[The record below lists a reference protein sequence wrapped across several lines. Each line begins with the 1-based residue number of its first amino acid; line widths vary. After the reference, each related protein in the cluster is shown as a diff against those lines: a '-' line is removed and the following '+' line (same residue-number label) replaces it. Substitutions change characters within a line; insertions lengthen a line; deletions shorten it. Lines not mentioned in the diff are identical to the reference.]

1 MAAFAS
7 ASLAAAAFALL
18 ASAARDLDLVEGGV
32 RRTVV
37 IGTDARSASG
47 VRSCRG
53 SSVSVV
59 FVSSSRSSCSSSSS
73 VDDGFLDG
81 VTEGVLISAGV
92 NLGRPLRL
100 APLAIAA
107 VAGLL
112 AESFLTAF
120 FLALT

>member
-1 MAAFAS
+1 M
-7 ASLAAAAFALL
+7 
-18 ASAARDLDLVEGGV
+18 
-32 RRTVV
+32 
-37 IGTDARSASG
+37 
-47 VRSCRG
+47 
-53 SSVSVV
+53 
-59 FVSSSRSSCSSSSS
+59 
-73 VDDGFLDG
+73 
-81 VTEGVLISAGV
+81 TEGVLNSVGV

>member
-1 MAAFAS
+1 MAS
-7 ASLAAAAFALL
+7 ASLAAAALATS

-53 SSVSVV
+53 SSVVVV
-59 FVSSSRSSCSSSSS
+59 FVSSSRSSWSSSSS
-73 VDDGFLDG
+73 VDGFLDG

>member
-1 MAAFAS
+1 MAS
-7 ASLAAAAFALL
+7 ASLAAAAFASS
-18 ASAARDLDLVEGGV
+18 ASAARDLDLVDGGV

-37 IGTDARSASG
+37 TGTDARSASG
-47 VRSCRG
+47 VRSCRD
-53 SSVSVV
+53 SVSVV
-59 FVSSSRSSCSSSSS
+59 FVSSSRSSSSL
-73 VDDGFLDG
+73 VDGFLDG

-112 AESFLTAF
+112 AESFLTTF

>member
-1 MAAFAS
+1 MAH
-7 ASLAAAAFALL
+7 AFALS
-18 ASAARDLDLVEGGV
+18 ASAARDLDLVDGGV

-37 IGTDARSASG
+37 TGTDARSASG
-47 VRSCRG
+47 VRSCRD
-53 SSVSVV
+53 SVSVV
-59 FVSSSRSSCSSSSS
+59 FVSSSRSSWSSTR
-73 VDDGFLDG
+73 FLDG